1 MKNRFLN
8 IALLFLLITVSKSA
22 FAWNVIDSA
31 TRGGKA
37 NSPNICRNLN
47 NNGSLSASVWVKD
60 SASTS
65 IAGIRFFEVDDNGL
79 KINEKL
85 FRLTYPLA
93 GGGTVKRIELHR
105 ILVNYNSNSYVVL
118 GTAHK
123 PSPGFPTTLAFLFE
137 VDNTLNKR
145 KVKFLDEYFNYYDFT
160 ITPLTGQVA
169 CVGTIGIFNRLKVPS
184 RRGVITTLDSNFSC
198 TGLNLMEQSLPGVG
212 NIPRFDNIKV
222 IKSYLDAGSNQE
234 FLFISGHITRDTT
247 IAGITNFI
255 PQVFVSKLLINNLGG
270 LTNLWYRVLNSHF
283 SIFSPM
289 DQVIPCDLLYDEN
302 RNYLVLVSSS
312 NDLSGGAFE
321 NAHLTIL
328 YANSGNYI
336 NNIRFKGPGV
346 SSLIIPFTDLV
357 YAQSIYLK
365 STGNYCIQGW
375 ANFYNNGAI
384 GLLNRFNF
392 YQVDFDPNSLT
403 FDSMQLVLG
412 TSIGYIASQPRDI
425 YGLFTDTGYTH
436 GSTFHSLGLYCT
448 PHAMTCFI
456 DSNGNNQAVVAWLS
470 TENVTNHKLRLWSSK
485 NGRGD
490 GLLGCKLP
498 KLEVIATLNT
508 ITAELRSTN
517 WDYIPCYEFPVG
529 GDYQIQIDF
538 NTQDC
543 TGTYD

>member
-8 IALLFLLITVSKSA
+8 IALLFFLITVSESA

-65 IAGIRFFEVDDNGL
+65 IAGIRFFEVDDNGM

-85 FRLTYPLA
+85 FRLTYPLG

-123 PSPGFPTTLAFLFE
+123 PSPGFPTTQAFLFE
-137 VDNTLNKR
+137 VDNSLNKR

-234 FLFISGHITRDTT
+234 FLFISGHITRDSTN
-247 IAGITNFI
+247 AGITNFI

-289 DQVIPCDLLYDEN
+289 DQVVPCDLLYDEN
-302 RNYLVLVSSS
+302 RSFLVLVSSS
-312 NDLSGGAFE
+312 NDLLISAFE
-321 NAHLTIL
+321 NAQLTIL
-328 YANSGNYI
+328 DANSGI
-336 NNIRFKGPGV
+336 LMNNRSFRGPGI
-346 SSLIIPFTDLV
+346 SSAIIPNTNMV
-357 YAQSIYLK
+357 YAQSICLK
-365 STGNYCIQGW
+365 SNGNYCIQGW
-375 ANFYNNGAI
+375 ADNYYNGAI

-392 YQVDFDPNSLT
+392 YQVDFNPDSLY

-412 TSIGYIASQPRDI
+412 TSAGYVATQPRDF
-425 YGLFTDTGYTH
+425 YGIFTDTGYTH

-456 DSNGNNQAVVAWLS
+456 DSNGNDQSVIAWIS
-470 TENVTNHKLRLWSSK
+470 TETAINNKLRLWSSK

-490 GLLGCKLP
+490 DLLGCKLP
-498 KLEVIATLNT
+498 KLEVIATSNNV
-508 ITAELRSTN
+508 IAELRSIN
-517 WDYIPCYEFPVG
+517 WDYVPCYDFPVG
-529 GDYQIQIDF
+529 GDYQIQIDL

-543 TGTYD
+543 NGTYD

>member
-8 IALLFLLITVSKSA
+8 IALLFFLITVSKSA

-65 IAGIRFFEVDDNGL
+65 IAGIRFFEVDDNGM

-85 FRLTYPLA
+85 FRLTYPLG

-123 PSPGFPTTLAFLFE
+123 PSPGFPTTQAFLFE
-137 VDNTLNKR
+137 VDNSLNKR

-234 FLFISGHITRDTT
+234 FLFISGHITRDSTN
-247 IAGITNFI
+247 AGITNFI

-270 LTNLWYRVLNSHF
+270 ITNLWYRVLNSHF
-283 SIFSPM
+283 SIFSPT

-312 NDLSGGAFE
+312 NDLLISAFE
-321 NAHLTIL
+321 NAQLTIL
-328 YANSGNYI
+328 DANSGI
-336 NNIRFKGPGV
+336 FMNNRSFRGPGI
-346 SSLIIPFTDLV
+346 SSAIIPN
-357 YAQSIYLK
+357 
-365 STGNYCIQGW
+365 TGNYCIQGW
-375 ANFYNNGAI
+375 ADNYYNGAI

-392 YQVDFDPNSLT
+392 YQVDFNPDSLY

-412 TSIGYIASQPRDI
+412 TSAGYVATQPRDF
-425 YGLFTDTGYTH
+425 YGIFTDTGYTH

-490 GLLGCKLP
+490 DLLGCKLP
-498 KLEVIATLNT
+498 KLEVIATSNNV
-508 ITAELRSTN
+508 IAELLSVN
-517 WDYIPCYEFPVG
+517 WDYVPCYDFPVG
-529 GDYQIQIDF
+529 GDYQIQIDL

-543 TGTYD
+543 NGTYD